1 MKKPKQD
8 KSKNSES
15 LEVRTRLAQ
24 LKVLR
29 FGLTPAPNVPDAAY
43 EDVAFSISFTQRFI
57 PNVQYI
63 LITAKLFFQL
73 KPETEN
79 TKPVIVGNLF
89 VGFAFELDGLSQ
101 FLQKDGKYRL
111 PESLNSTYVNIAYG
125 TLRGIVATQ
134 FAGTLLSSALL
145 PMSDTEQ
152 LLKAIEI
159 DDTPA
164 SITQN

>member
-1 MKKPKQD
+1 MKKQD
-8 KSKNSES
+8 NLQNSES
-15 LEVRTRLAQ
+15 LEIKTRLTQ

-29 FGLTPAPNVPDAAY
+29 FGLTPAPDVPDAAY
-43 EDVAFSISFTQRFI
+43 EDVSFSISFTQKFI

-63 LITAKLFFQL
+63 LLTAKLFFQL
-73 KPETEN
+73 KPETSHTE
-79 TKPVIVGNLF
+79 PIIVGNLL

-101 FLQKDGKYRL
+101 FLKEDGKYRL
-111 PESLNSTYVNIAYG
+111 PEPLNSTYVNIAYG

-145 PMSDTEQ
+145 PMTDSEQ

-164 SITQN
+164 TLPNN